1 MIAAGESCANA
12 GFTGAC
18 EKPLITVGIVTLNRE
33 WSIGCVLRSLLEQS
47 YPHHKIY
54 VVVVDGCSTDR
65 TVEISSSTL
74 AGSDFSGYKV
84 IVRKTTIPEARNI
97 CIDEMK
103 GEALLFWDS
112 DIVMEP
118 EAIEKLVQAA
128 EKGFD
133 IVSAA
138 RVTFYVHSEKEVC
151 NVFDYLSSLLKK
163 RNGAESVAE
172 TAFVTMGHTLILKHV
187 LEKLRFDPDLTFGED
202 ADYSARAR
210 LEGFKVGLHK
220 GVIAIDVNVARGR
233 LSDIYVYAP
242 IRVLLKGLRKKA
254 RAKVLTLGFEVSWK
268 STLKYFTSNPRYA
281 FYLGYVPL
289 TALAATGLLA
299 GAPALLLILPLY
311 ALFYIFYQL
320 PRRGLSGALRAFAVS
335 VLVGV
340 PLAALMIY
348 YTLSFELRGL
358 VTRKGFRPVK

>member
-1 MIAAGESCANA
+1 MIATGDSRANT
-12 GFTGAC
+12 GFTGAG

-33 WSIGCVLRSLLEQS
+33 WSIGCVLRSLLEQT
-47 YPHHKIY
+47 YPHRKIY
-54 VVVVDGCSTDR
+54 VVVVDGCSADR
-65 TVEISSSTL
+65 TVEVASSILT
-74 AGSDFSGYKV
+74 GSDFSGYKV
-84 IVRKTTIPEARNI
+84 IVRKTNIPEARNV
-97 CIDEMK
+97 CIDEMR

-112 DIVMEP
+112 DVVMEP
-118 EAIEKLVQAA
+118 EAIEKLVHAT
-128 EKGFD
+128 EEGFD

-138 RVTFYVHSEKEVC
+138 RITFYVNSEKDVC
-151 NVFDYLSSLLKK
+151 RVFDYLSSLPKK
-163 RNGAESVAE
+163 RSGAESVAE
-172 TAFVTMGHTLILKHV
+172 TTFVTMGHTLISKRV

-210 LEGFKVGLHK
+210 LEGFKVGLHR
-220 GVIAIDVNVARGR
+220 GVIAVDVNVAKGR

-268 STLKYFTSNPRYA
+268 NTLRYFASNPRYA
-281 FYLGYVPL
+281 FYLGYAPL
-289 TALAATGLLA
+289 AVLAATGLLA
-299 GAPALLLILPLY
+299 RAPAFLLPLPLY

-340 PLAALMIY
+340 PLAALMVY
-348 YTLSFELRGL
+348 YTLSFEVREL
-358 VTRKGFRPVK
+358 VARKGFRRVK